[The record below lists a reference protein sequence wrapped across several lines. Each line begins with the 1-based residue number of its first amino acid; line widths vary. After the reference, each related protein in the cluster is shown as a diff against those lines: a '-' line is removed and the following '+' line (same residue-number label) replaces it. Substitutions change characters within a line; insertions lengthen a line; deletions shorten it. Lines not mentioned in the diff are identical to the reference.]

1 MEEILSRRT
10 VFVYMGKIVK
20 KFLLE
25 NRRGKMKYVKAW
37 LFLSICLL
45 LVSCSAQKSEV
56 KTSKPAETDM
66 EHTVVATT
74 LAVAEIMDKLEVD
87 LAGVPTTQYTL
98 PERYKDVVEVG
109 NPMSPD
115 MEIIKSLKPTEVLSV
130 TTLEYDLS
138 EKFESMKIP
147 ASFVNLESVDNMIQ
161 SINDLGAKYDRAEN
175 AKTLVDSIESKVKEI
190 KDETKD
196 KEQPVV
202 LILLGVPGASYLVA
216 TENSYV
222 GNLVEVMGGKNAV
235 EGQAAEYISANTEFL
250 QQTNPDIILR
260 LSHGVP
266 DQVAKEFDKEFAE
279 NDIWKHFNAV
289 KNGKVYDLEEPI
301 FATTANL
308 NITQAFDQLME
319 MMYE

>member
-1 MEEILSRRT
+1 M
-10 VFVYMGKIVK
+10 
-20 KFLLE
+20 
-25 NRRGKMKYVKAW
+25 
-37 LFLSICLL
+37 

-175 AKTLVDSIESKVKEI
+175 AKSLVDSIESKVKEI

-235 EGQAAEYISANTEFL
+235 KGQAAEYISANTEFL

-308 NITQAFDQLME
+308 NITQALDQLME

>member
-1 MEEILSRRT
+1 
-10 VFVYMGKIVK
+10 
-20 KFLLE
+20 
-25 NRRGKMKYVKAW
+25 MKYVKIF
-37 LFLSICLL
+37 LFVCICLL
-45 LVSCSAQKSEV
+45 LASCSNQNSDVAG
-56 KTSKPAETDM
+56 SKPEENQKEEKQT
-66 EHTVVATT
+66 EETVVATT

-98 PERYKDVVEVG
+98 PKRYKDVVEVG

-115 MEIIKSLKPTEVLSV
+115 MEIVKSLNPSEVLSV

-138 EKFESMKIP
+138 EKFESMNIP
-147 ASFVNLESVDNMIQ
+147 ASFVNLESVDNMLQ
-161 SINDLGAKYDRAEN
+161 SITELGAKYDRSEN
-175 AKTLVDSIESKVKEI
+175 AKKLVDSIELKVSQIQEQ
-190 KDETKD
+190 TKD

-235 EGQAAEYISANTEFL
+235 EGQAAEFISANTEFL

-266 DQVAKEFDKEFAE
+266 DQVVKEFDKEFAE

-289 KNGKVYDLEEPI
+289 KNGKVFDLEEPI

-308 NITQAFDQLME
+308 NITQALDQLKE

>member
-1 MEEILSRRT
+1 MSS
-10 VFVYMGKIVK
+10 
-20 KFLLE
+20 
-25 NRRGKMKYVKAW
+25 N
-37 LFLSICLL
+37 
-45 LVSCSAQKSEV
+45 
-56 KTSKPAETDM
+56 KPAEKQP
-66 EHTVVATT
+66 EETVVATT

-98 PERYKDVVEVG
+98 PERYKDVTEVG

-115 MEIIKSLKPTEVLSV
+115 MEIIKSLNPSEVLSV

-138 EKFESMKIP
+138 EKFESMNIP

-161 SINDLGAKYDRAEN
+161 SITELGEKYEKTDN
-175 AKTLVDSIESKVKEI
+175 AKKLVDSIQSKVAEM
-190 KDETKD
+190 EEQTKD

-235 EGQAAEYISANTEFL
+235 EDQAAEYISANTEFL

-289 KNGKVYDLEEPI
+289 KNGRVYDLEEPL

-308 NITQAFDQLME
+308 NITQALDQLLE

>member
-1 MEEILSRRT
+1 
-10 VFVYMGKIVK
+10 
-20 KFLLE
+20 
-25 NRRGKMKYVKAW
+25 MKYVKTC
-37 LFLSICLL
+37 LFVCICLL
-45 LVSCSAQKSEV
+45 LASCSNNSSDV
-56 KTSKPAETDM
+56 SSNKPAEKQP
-66 EHTVVATT
+66 EETVVATT

-98 PERYKDVVEVG
+98 PERYKDVTEVG

-115 MEIIKSLKPTEVLSV
+115 MEIIKSLNPSEVLSV

-138 EKFESMKIP
+138 EKFESMNIP

-161 SINDLGAKYDRAEN
+161 SITELGEKYEKTDN
-175 AKTLVDSIESKVKEI
+175 AKKLVDSIQSKVAEM
-190 KDETKD
+190 EEQTKD

-235 EGQAAEYISANTEFL
+235 EDQAAEYISANTEFL

-289 KNGKVYDLEEPI
+289 KNGRVYDLEEPL

-308 NITQAFDQLME
+308 NIMQALDQLLE

>member
-37 LFLSICLL
+37 LLLSICLL

-56 KTSKPAETDM
+56 KTSKPAETDT

-147 ASFVNLESVDNMIQ
+147 ASFVNLESIDNMIQ

-175 AKTLVDSIESKVKEI
+175 AKTLVDTIESKVNEI

-202 LILLGVPGASYLVA
+202 LILLGVPGASYLVS

-308 NITQAFDQLME
+308 NITQALDQLME

>member
-1 MEEILSRRT
+1 M
-10 VFVYMGKIVK
+10 
-20 KFLLE
+20 
-25 NRRGKMKYVKAW
+25 
-37 LFLSICLL
+37 

-308 NITQAFDQLME
+308 NITQALDQLME